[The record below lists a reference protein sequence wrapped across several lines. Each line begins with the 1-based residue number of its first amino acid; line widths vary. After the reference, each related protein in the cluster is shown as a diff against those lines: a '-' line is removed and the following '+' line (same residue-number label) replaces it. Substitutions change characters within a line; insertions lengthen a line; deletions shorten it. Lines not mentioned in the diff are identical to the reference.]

1 MLVGLA
7 VSVKWSLSYRWF
19 LTILTTKKLKN
30 RVIKEGV
37 RVSLVTFLLMITG
50 YDASSKDLQS
60 ARVNTNICI
69 LLGVDYLIWFKL

>member
-1 MLVGLA
+1 
-7 VSVKWSLSYRWF
+7 
-19 LTILTTKKLKN
+19 
-30 RVIKEGV
+30 
-37 RVSLVTFLLMITG
+37 MITG